1 VRRLAVAAIGIIP
14 PWPWN
19 PRKNFLWA
27 LDPRPGSEFS
37 AAWMT
42 RTVSIIALDRCV
54 ATAVAGVQD
63 SLWAANLCGKTLGY
77 SEPFFNVSI
86 ATPNGEPC
94 RARGGIM
101 IQPDSS
107 FAESEHADV
116 IIVPPLMANMDQELE
131 QRPEVTAW
139 LRERAAAG
147 VTIVLSCNASFLR
160 DDPELN
166 VGVQRGTIPVVTG
179 HFEHDHSQ
187 LDYAIQRPIN
197 QQGDSAATGAPGPA
211 FQFALRVI
219 ERFCGPNVTILC
231 TQMFSHTGTWLTP
244 LTNVTE
250 PAHDRD
256 QAAVWRALSC
266 LEGHAEDHVDSDQLA
281 RMTGLGSAEFSRH
294 FRAAFGENP
303 TRYLCRVR
311 VAKAR
316 RLLESSNQSV
326 EEITRAVGYE
336 NSRSFIRLFR
346 RHVGMTPLAYRKHF
360 RSDLTGGKPEA
371 APTEDVPS

>member
-1 VRRLAVAAIGIIP
+1 
-14 PWPWN
+14 
-19 PRKNFLWA
+19 
-27 LDPRPGSEFS
+27 
-37 AAWMT
+37 MT
-42 RTVSIIALDRCV
+42 RTVAIIALEKCV
-54 ATAVAGVQD
+54 ATAIAGVQD
-63 SLWAANLCGKTLGY
+63 SLWAANLCARTLGY
-77 SEPFFNVSI
+77 AEPFFEVSV
-86 ATPNGEPC
+86 ATPDGQPC
-94 RARGGIM
+94 RARGGM
-101 IQPDSS
+101 VIQPDAS
-107 FAESEHADV
+107 FAESTNADV
-116 IIVPPLMANMDQELE
+116 IIVPPLMSELDRELE
-131 QRPEVTAW
+131 ALPEVTQW

-147 VTIVLSCNASFLR
+147 VTVMLACNANFLN
-160 DDPELN
+160 DSPEFN
-166 VGVQRGTIPVVTG
+166 VGVQRGTIPVVAG
-179 HFEHDHSQ
+179 HFEHDHAE
-187 LDYAIQRPIN
+187 LAYAIRRPIN
-197 QQGDSAATGAPGPA
+197 QMGDSAATGAPGPA

-250 PAHDRD
+250 PPHDRD
-256 QAAVWRALSC
+256 QATVWRALSC
-266 LEGHAEDHVDSDQLA
+266 LDGSGESDVDSDELA

-360 RSDLTGGKPEA
+360 RAEA
-371 APTEDVPS
+371 ATDKRETTPTEGNTP